1 MGVTLGEWTLALLFV
16 SLLISRQCRQP
27 TRLRTC
33 QNRIRLQ
40 RKSALGTNRPEPDV
54 PGRNS
59 GAEQSVRPRL
69 HRCTQLRAARKG
81 DLQPSTAAQNSI
93 ASSDAAW
100 LGSVDK
106 SHCIATA
113 TATADF
119 IPKPACASNGYTFKL
134 SSCQFAQQLLRSR

>member
-69 HRCTQLRAARKG
+69 HRCTQLRARKG
-81 DLQPSTAAQNSI
+81 FLQPSTTAQDSI
-93 ASSDAAW
+93 ASSNAAW
-100 LGSVDK
+100 LGSVDE
-106 SHCIATA
+106 SHCIATT
-113 TATADF
+113 TANF
-119 IPKPACASNGYTFKL
+119 IPKPACVSSSYTCKL
-134 SSCQFAQQLLRSR
+134 GSCQFAQQLLRSR